1 MSGFTNR
8 RILLVD
14 DTKANIDIL
23 VQTLKQD
30 YKLGVALT
38 GAKAIEYTKANRLD
52 LILLDILMPE
62 MDGFEVCQRLKE
74 NPATRSVPIIF
85 ITAIDDPQ
93 HKKKGLEIGAVDYI
107 TKPFDISEVRARV
120 KTHLSL
126 KITQEELSNRNLILE
141 EKIRERTRELKET
154 QVEIIKRLSLASK
167 YRDNGTG
174 QNVTRISRMAR
185 ILGLAAGL
193 TPEDAETLALS
204 SMLHDAGKIGIADA
218 ILLKKGPL
226 TDDEWKTMKKHTT
239 IGSRLLSGS
248 RSRLIQDAETIA
260 LTHHEKWDGSGY
272 NQGLKG
278 EEIPLISRIV
288 GICDVFDALISERPY
303 KQAWPVEQA
312 FREIERKSG
321 TDFDPRLVQLFLGLE
336 SELVKIIGETR
347 KIVLLEP

>member
-1 MSGFTNR
+1 MSGLMNR

-30 YKLGVALT
+30 YKLGVALN
-38 GAKAIEYTKANRLD
+38 GPKAIEYTKSNRLD

-74 NPATRSVPIIF
+74 NPVTRTVPIIF
-85 ITAIDDPQ
+85 ITAVDDPQ
-93 HKKKGLEIGAVDYI
+93 HKRKGLEIGAVDYI

-126 KITQEELSNRNLILE
+126 KITQEELANRNLILE

-174 QNVTRISRMAR
+174 QNVARISRMAEL
-185 ILGLAAGL
+185 LGLASGL
-193 TPEDAETLALS
+193 SPAESETLALS
-204 SMLHDAGKIGIADA
+204 SMLHDAGKIGISDS
-218 ILLKKGPL
+218 ILLKKGKL
-226 TDDEWKTMKKHTT
+226 TAEEWRIMKGHTT
-239 IGSRLLSGS
+239 IGSKLLSGS
-248 RSRLIQDAETIA
+248 RSKLIQDAETIA

-272 NQGLKG
+272 NLGLTG

-288 GICDVFDALISERPY
+288 GICDVFDALISDRPY
-303 KQAWPVEQA
+303 KKAWPVPRA
-312 FREIERKSG
+312 FQEIERKSG
-321 TDFDPRLVQLFLGLE
+321 TDFDPRLVRLFLGLE
-336 SELVKIIGETR
+336 DELMKIINETAM
-347 KIVLLEP
+347 

>member
-1 MSGFTNR
+1 MNDFSNR

-30 YKLGVALT
+30 YKLGVALN
-38 GAKAIEYTKANRLD
+38 GPKAIEYTKSNRLD

-74 NPATRSVPIIF
+74 NPVTRMVPIIF
-85 ITAIDDPQ
+85 ITAIDDPD
-93 HKKKGLEIGAVDYI
+93 HKRKGLEIGAVDYI

-141 EKIRERTRELKET
+141 EKIRERTRELLET

-174 QNVTRISRMAR
+174 QNVLRISRMAEL
-185 ILGLAAGL
+185 LGRAAGL
-193 TPEDAETLALS
+193 NFHEAETLALS
-204 SMLHDAGKIGIADA
+204 SMLHDAGKIGISDS
-218 ILLKKGPL
+218 ILLKPGRL
-226 TDDEWKTMKKHTT
+226 TADEWNIMKGHTT

-248 RSRLIQDAETIA
+248 KSKLIQDAETIA

-272 NQGLKG
+272 NFGMKG
-278 EEIPLISRIV
+278 DEIPLISRIV
-288 GICDVFDALISERPY
+288 GICDVFDALISDRPY
-303 KQAWPVEQA
+303 KKAWPVSKA
-312 FREIERKSG
+312 FEEIAKRSG
-321 TDFDPRLVQLFLGLE
+321 TDFDPRLVKLLL
-336 SELVKIIGETR
+336 SLKPELVNIIRETA
-347 KIVLLEP
+347 V